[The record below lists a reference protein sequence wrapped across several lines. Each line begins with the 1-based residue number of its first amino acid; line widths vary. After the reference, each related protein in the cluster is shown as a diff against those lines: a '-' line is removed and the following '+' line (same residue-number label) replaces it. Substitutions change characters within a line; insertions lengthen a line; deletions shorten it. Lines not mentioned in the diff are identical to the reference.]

1 MIDAYITE
9 EDEPNEDE
17 KTNDNVINVMSDNSV
32 DRLIDDLKIL
42 NEESEKL
49 IYEIE
54 HISEEQ
60 EKVDEINYED
70 MHYDREENYLQRTI
84 RENFGTGVEKLQPST
99 EVNSYNS
106 VIK

>member
-1 MIDAYITE
+1 
-9 EDEPNEDE
+9 
-17 KTNDNVINVMSDNSV
+17 
-32 DRLIDDLKIL
+32 
-42 NEESEKL
+42 
-49 IYEIE
+49 
-54 HISEEQ
+54 
-60 EKVDEINYED
+60 

>member
-1 MIDAYITE
+1 MNTK
-9 EDEPNEDE
+9 

-32 DRLIDDLKIL
+32 DRLIDDLKSL
-42 NEESEKL
+42 NEESEKM

-70 MHYDREENYLQRTI
+70 MKYDR
-84 RENFGTGVEKLQPST
+84 
-99 EVNSYNS
+99 
-106 VIK
+106 